1 MKKIV
6 IRNLVCGILVF
17 CSGLIALFG
26 LLAPLTAVGTGT
38 AMVTWDHGF
47 DLMGM
52 KSPYI
57 FDGLQETNDS
67 VDSLVIAIG
76 SMSILQCLAAVALMA
91 LGVLSVFFP
100 GVRKIAVWLC
110 LVAVALTIVYMALG
124 VAYTARF
131 CKESGADADDM
142 SRAAWVRTFA
152 YIPMI
157 FSVLTFIAA
166 AVCNAFVSERALGD
180 VRGAVG
186 GVSGADGGGRS
197 AFEQEK
203 TRYARIAAYFSLKET
218 GVLSEEE
225 FAAQKKRLL
234 PPL

>member
-1 MKKIV
+1 
-6 IRNLVCGILVF
+6 
-17 CSGLIALFG
+17 
-26 LLAPLTAVGTGT
+26 
-38 AMVTWDHGF
+38 
-47 DLMGM
+47 
-52 KSPYI
+52 
-57 FDGLQETNDS
+57 
-67 VDSLVIAIG
+67 
-76 SMSILQCLAAVALMA
+76 
-91 LGVLSVFFP
+91 
-100 GVRKIAVWLC
+100 
-110 LVAVALTIVYMALG
+110 
-124 VAYTARF
+124 
-131 CKESGADADDM
+131 M

-166 AVCNAFVSERALGD
+166 AVCNAFVSERALGG
-180 VRGAVG
+180 VRNAVG
-186 GVSGADGGGRS
+186 GVSGAVGGGRS